1 MGKVPGQDYLIKFGE
16 NLKKIREAKGLS
28 QRQLAALCTID
39 HSNISKMERG
49 EKNITLLTIA
59 ELATALEVKPRKL
72 LDFEA

>member
-1 MGKVPGQDYLIKFGE
+1 MGKAPGQDYLIKFGE

-49 EKNITLLTIA
+49 EKNITLLTVA
-59 ELATALEVKPRKL
+59 ELATALEVRPKKL